1 NDELFL
7 RQITPEQSGNMNL
20 LKVSVG
26 QNFRLGRFHFDNLA
40 VYQIT
45 DAKNILAVPELYTW
59 HSFYC
64 ANKLYNVMDFRLGTD
79 VRFNTPFRSPSYAIN
94 VGQFYND
101 NVGIEYSTYPIV
113 DLWFTG
119 NIDRVNL
126 FISYNFV
133 NPFVY
138 PKGYYTVRRYPMQDA
153 NLRFG
158 VSWKFYD

>member
-1 NDELFL
+1 
-7 RQITPEQSGNMNL
+7 
-20 LKVSVG
+20 
-26 QNFRLGRFHFDNLA
+26 
-40 VYQIT
+40 
-45 DAKNILAVPELYTW
+45 
-59 HSFYC
+59 
-64 ANKLYNVMDFRLGTD
+64 MDFRLATD

-126 FISYNFV
+126 FTSYNFV
-133 NPFVY
+133 DQFVY

-153 NLRFG
+153 NSRCG
-158 VSWKFYD
+158 VSWKFYDEHALLPRVRVECPN